1 MCECL
6 LWNLIIGIPMTHPA
20 SLTEGKVLA
29 RRESRSGSTA
39 LVLNYPPNEAARL
52 RDLTQ
57 SIRLRG
63 NRKLSLAMVARRSM
77 AVYLDHV
84 ASSPDA
90 LANEIEA
97 LEMLATPIATRRKTT
112 PV

>member
-1 MCECL
+1 
-6 LWNLIIGIPMTHPA
+6 MTDPV
-20 SLTEGKVLA
+20 SLTDGKVLA
-29 RRESRSGSTA
+29 RRETRIGSSA

-52 RDLTQ
+52 RDLIS

-63 NRKLSLAMVARRSM
+63 DRKPSLSLLARRSM

-90 LANEIEA
+90 LADEIEA
-97 LEMLATPIATRRKTT
+97 LEMLATPIATRKKTAPLRQAGST
-112 PV
+112 V